1 MTLTRSNG
9 KMTTHNLIGGT
20 ACGQHGGSLL
30 TRHPKGTPMFADRSR
45 AFLILISLGLAPV
58 ALSYGLAPE
67 KSLPWLFGI
76 DASGV
81 NLRHILRGVM
91 GLYLAMICFWI
102 AGAVLARLRVP
113 ALWSLVVFMT
123 GLGLGRLFSLI
134 VDGWPHPL
142 LVVYLVLE
150 VAIAGIGIRFL
161 RAAA

>member
-1 MTLTRSNG
+1 MAPTRSNG
-9 KMTTHNLIGGT
+9 NMIRHNLIGG
-20 ACGQHGGSLL
+20 AAFGQHGGSLL

-45 AFLILISLGLAPV
+45 AFLILIALGLAPV